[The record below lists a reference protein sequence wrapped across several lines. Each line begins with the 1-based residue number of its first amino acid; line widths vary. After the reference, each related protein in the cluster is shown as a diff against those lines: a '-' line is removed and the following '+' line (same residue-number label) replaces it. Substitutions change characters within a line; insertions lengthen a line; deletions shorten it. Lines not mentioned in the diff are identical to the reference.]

1 MTENEEIT
9 KKQKKKV
16 SSPKWK
22 RRLFLTWK
30 WLGIPFLCVI
40 GLGAGMVI
48 GYVYLG
54 KRPMEEVYEF
64 DTWRHIY
71 DLVFSET

>member
-1 MTENEEIT
+1 MAENEEEKKT
-9 KKQKKKV
+9 KKAEV
-16 SSPKWK
+16 RPKRWK
-22 RRLFLTWK
+22 RSLFLACK
-30 WLGIPFLCVI
+30 WLGIPFLCVV

-54 KRPMEEVYEF
+54 KRPMDEVYEF

-71 DLVFSET
+71 DLVFSQT